1 MGQLLAP
8 VPVAAPPPVP
18 VAARP
23 QRLQLRCL
31 AGAAPTA
38 RADGAA
44 RRAARVASAR
54 ARARTGSSVS

>member
-1 MGQLLAP
+1 
-8 VPVAAPPPVP
+8 
-18 VAARP
+18 
-23 QRLQLRCL
+23 LQLRCL